1 MAKAKIIKKKRRI
14 RIEALASLLL
24 TLSMVAFFAAQYGLK
39 SYNYNLSVK
48 KNEIEQQAK
57 ELEEKVADLQTEV
70 TELQNRERVLSVA
83 EKENIKTNQDNVT
96 VVDGSSKE

>member
-1 MAKAKIIKKKRRI
+1 MAKAKIVKRKRRI
-14 RIEALASLLL
+14 RVEALASLML
-24 TLSMVAFFAAQYGLK
+24 TLSIMAFLGAQYGLK
-39 SYNYNLSVK
+39 SYNYSLSVK

-96 VVDGSSKE
+96 VVNGSKE